1 MNRSSKR
8 ERVERI
14 NVAVELLQ
22 QEQSSTEVAQVL
34 SDRFE
39 ISYRQA
45 YRYLQAAGQAGKK
58 VPIPRP
64 KIAFTVKLSQSLIQR
79 VRDYAQST
87 GPSLSEIV
95 TQALEAFLRK
105 RRGRGEK
112 GKVR

>member
-1 MNRSSKR
+1 MSRSSKR
-8 ERVERI
+8 ERAERI
-14 NVAVELLQ
+14 NVAVELLKQ
-22 QEQSSTEVAQVL
+22 GQAPAEVARVL
-34 SDRFE
+34 SHRFE
-39 ISYRQA
+39 MSYRQA
-45 YRYLQAAGQAGKK
+45 HRYLQAAEQAGKK
-58 VPIPRP
+58 VPIPRS

-87 GPSLSEIV
+87 GHSLSEIV